1 MVLQYICVATENKLY
16 LPYLK
21 QLLPEL
27 VILGK
32 NKKWDGFITKIKL
45 IYKYL
50 KTLNDDDIV
59 CIIDAYDILPT
70 KNIHHLEK
78 RFVKIMDKNPK
89 VKMIIGYDKN
99 DSDTIESFSQ
109 DLFGSVDG
117 KRINGGNYIGYVKNI
132 LDIYRI
138 ILQNEDFEDDQIE
151 LTKYA
156 NKFPE
161 HIYIDKNKILFNVVN
176 QPLKQNVK
184 DENCK
189 SCFIHANTNGYLEDF
204 LLSEHN
210 IVVSHFEKL
219 QNFKDN
225 IDGIIKKIIY
235 YESCSRKK
243 YIK

>member
-1 MVLQYICVATENKLY
+1 MVVQYICVATENKLY

-21 QLLPEL
+21 QLVPEL

-32 NKKWDGFITKIKL
+32 NKKWNGFITKFKL

-70 KNIHHLEK
+70 KNIHRIEN
-78 RFVKIMDKNPK
+78 RFNKIMDKNPK

-99 DSDTIESFSQ
+99 DSDMIESFSQ
-109 DLFGSVDG
+109 DLFGSIDG
-117 KRINGGNYIGYVKNI
+117 ENGGNYIGYVKNI

-151 LTKYA
+151 ITKYA

-176 QPLKQNVK
+176 QPLIQNDK

-189 SCFIHANTNGYLEDF
+189 SCFIHANMNGFLEDF

-210 IVVSHFEKL
+210 IIVSHSEKL

-235 YESCSRKK
+235 YETCTRKK
-243 YIK
+243 YII